1 MTKDEFN
8 RIQHSSFNILHSTSM
23 FKNLLVPLDG
33 SKLAEAIL
41 PAATSLGQHTDARV
55 TLLHVVEPSAPATI
69 HGDTH
74 LMNDADAK
82 VYLERIAQQFRDAGV
97 QVDWH
102 VDLVARGDV
111 AKTIFAHT
119 AELDAD
125 LVMLTTHGQ
134 NGLRGMLF
142 GSIAQ
147 QVLQSGKVPVFILRP
162 NTAPAEF
169 TPKTILVPLDSS
181 AVHEPGLYMA
191 ADLARYYDAALHL
204 VVVVPTTSTL
214 SPERAATGTLLPTST
229 KLMLDLAQNGAVEY
243 LQGKVNELKARSLR
257 VSAEVERG
265 ATVAKILE
273 AAARVD
279 ADLFVMASHGRAGLG
294 AFWEGS
300 VTPHVLGQ
308 AQVPVLLLRVE
319 GSEPIK

>member
-1 MTKDEFN
+1 
-8 RIQHSSFNILHSTSM
+8 M

-41 PAATSLGQHTDARV
+41 PAAKSLGQHTDARV

-74 LMNDADAK
+74 LMNAEDAQA
-82 VYLERIAQQFRDAGV
+82 YLERIARKFQEAGV
-97 QVDWH
+97 QVNWH
-102 VDLVARGDV
+102 VDVVERGDV

-125 LVMLTTHGQ
+125 LVMLTTHGE

-162 NTAPAEF
+162 KTAPTEF
-169 TPKTILVPLDSS
+169 APKTVLVPLDSN
-181 AVHEPGLYMA
+181 AVHEPGLYFA

-204 VVVVPTTSTL
+204 VVVVPTMSTL

-229 KLMLDLAQNGAVEY
+229 KVMLDLAQNGAVEY
-243 LQGKVNELKARSLR
+243 LQGKVNELKARGLR
-257 VSAEVERG
+257 IDAEVERG

-273 AAARVD
+273 AAERVD

-300 VTPHVLGQ
+300 VTPQVLSHAQ
-308 AQVPVLLLRVE
+308 APVLLLRAE
-319 GSEPIK
+319 GPEPVK